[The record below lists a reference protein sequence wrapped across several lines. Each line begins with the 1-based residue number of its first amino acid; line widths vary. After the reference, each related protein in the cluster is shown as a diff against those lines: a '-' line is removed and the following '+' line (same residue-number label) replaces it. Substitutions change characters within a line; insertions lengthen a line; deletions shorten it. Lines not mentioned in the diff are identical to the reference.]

1 MKSDGGASSGS
12 VAPSVAMRELCE
24 VEDQTSANKCFTS
37 IMMRLRCVNSVNP
50 LVPRW
55 STISRSR
62 LHFISTLI
70 DRVHDASRLVRS
82 QHKKILTLR
91 AANKELKAGVG
102 QELVAIAERRTK
114 ELEGKV
120 EKMRTELE
128 SLKSHRRE
136 LEYRVA
142 LERLWGKHPEIT
154 IERDPFADPEDA
166 NVEMDL
172 NQPFDDST
180 PSEKQP
186 TL

>member
-37 IMMRLRCVNSVNP
+37 IMMRLRCINSANP

-70 DRVHDASRLVRS
+70 DRVHDASQLVQS

-91 AANKELKAGVG
+91 ATNKELKAGVG
-102 QELVAIAERRTK
+102 QELVAIAERRAK

-120 EKMRTELE
+120 EKMWTELE

-136 LEYRVA
+136 LE
-142 LERLWGKHPEIT
+142 
-154 IERDPFADPEDA
+154 
-166 NVEMDL
+166 
-172 NQPFDDST
+172 
-180 PSEKQP
+180 
-186 TL
+186 